1 MSRTNRLVR
10 LLPLLG
16 SLVAIAALAQAPA
29 PAVPQVPLP
38 ARAPGATADFDYH
51 LQPREVADGVYMIEG
66 RREDFTTENGG
77 NIVNTGF
84 IVGSSGVIVIDTGPS
99 RRYGEQLR
107 AAITRITPL
116 PVVLTLNTH
125 HHPDH
130 FLGNQAFPAG
140 ALAALPETIHGIATE
155 GGSLNENMYR
165 LAGDWMAGT
174 EPVTP
179 ARPLA
184 AGPLEVGGHRFE
196 LIALDGHTAADLAVL
211 DRRTGV
217 LFAGDLVFHDRAP
230 TTPHARLPA
239 WQAALDRLEALSFVR
254 VVPGH
259 GPVAADAGPIRQ
271 TRAWL
276 TWLDRRLQQAADD
289 GLDMTEVLALPLPA
303 EFRRLAVVDAEF
315 RRSVGQ
321 LYPAY
326 EQRALSRGRSD
337 AR

>member
-1 MSRTNRLVR
+1 MKRVPRI
-10 LLPLLG
+10 LLP
-16 SLVAIAALAQAPA
+16 ALALVFLLALPRPTGAATTDPDYGLAP
-29 PAVPQVPLP
+29 
-38 ARAPGATADFDYH
+38 
-51 LQPREVADGVYMIEG
+51 EKIADGTWVLTG
-66 RREDFTTENGG
+66 RSEDFSRANGG
-77 NIVNTGF
+77 NIVNTAF
-84 IVGSSGVIVIDTGPS
+84 VVTDAGVVVIDSGPS
-99 RRYGEQLR
+99 RAYGEQQR
-107 AAITRITPL
+107 QAIARISGQ
-116 PVVLTLNTH
+116 PVVLVINTH

-130 FLGNQAFPAG
+130 FLGNQAFPADT
-140 ALAALPETIHGIATE
+140 LAALPETIHGIATE

-174 EPVTP
+174 EPIAP

-196 LIALDGHTAADLAVL
+196 LIALDGHTAADLAIV

-259 GPVAADAGPIRQ
+259 GPVAGDAGPIRQ

-276 TWLDRRLQQAADD
+276 AWLDRRLQQAADD

-326 EQRALSRGRSD
+326 EQRALSRGRSA